1 MTLTEKREIL
11 DNYKLLSK
19 NGNIGDCLLRR
30 VAEESVSNGTPILLQ
45 MNIVASN
52 VAFELAYEYLSLSNN
67 EGIKQNFQTKDGR
80 YFLNFKEAQ
89 EHKTNLER
97 EEQKKLEE
105 SSKIISKKKEKK
117 KVVIIG
123 DFGKDLDD
131 ELSLVFASA
140 FKEDINL
147 LGVISNL
154 YPSDLRANIAQ
165 STLNELL
172 MFDTTVSIGE
182 NICSNI
188 KLHDYE
194 SEIPYLK
201 NYNIQLQGFDY
212 LKEILLD
219 NKVHIVLQSG
229 LTDFANFYKEN
240 INLVYNK
247 VESVTIMGGILL
259 DENGQPQ
266 LDERKCVIPDTA
278 ANNNFDIE
286 SAKWLYQTLQLE
298 EVPLNISTRYMAY
311 ACPIEK
317 QFYEDISFSN
327 IGMALLQRQ
336 SKALIELYKETKNSS
351 ESRTLPARCTEEWF
365 LNTFTDVKSFVGP
378 DEEVFSICSKINI
391 YDPLNLMILVSE
403 FEEAYLNGIV
413 LSNRPTVK
421 IYGISELENGFKNPI
436 GAKSFFSEK
445 IISNLK
451 EIEFLKNT
459 NLEQFIKFQLE
470 TYSEKEKE
478 IVQTY
483 ILDFLSNES
492 DLEKFTKLYQLQT
505 SYTNLFNKYN
515 KLDDKERAWTYN
527 NLSIKLK
534 YYILFFEKI
543 INK

>member
-11 DNYKLLSK
+11 DNYKALSK

-67 EGIKQNFQTKDGR
+67 EGIKHFFQTKDGR
-80 YFLNFKEAQ
+80 HFLNFKEAS
-89 EHKTNLER
+89 EYKINLEK
-97 EEQKKLEE
+97 EEQKILEE
-105 SSKIISKKKEKK
+105 AAKPVIKKKEKK

-140 FKEDINL
+140 FQEDINL
-147 LGVISNL
+147 LGVVSNL
-154 YPSDLRANIAQ
+154 YPSDLRANIAK

-172 MFDTTVSIGE
+172 MFDTTVAVGE
-182 NICSNI
+182 NICKNI

-201 NYNIQLQGFDY
+201 NHDIQLKGFDY

-298 EVPLNISTRYMAY
+298 EVPLNISTRHMAY

-336 SKALIELYKETKNSS
+336 SKALIELYKETKNTT

-403 FEEAYLNGIV
+403 FEENYLNGIKISPNV
-413 LSNRPTVK
+413 T
-421 IYGISELENGFKNPI
+421 IYGLSELENGFKDSI

-445 IISNLK
+445 ILSKLK
-451 EIEFLKNT
+451 GIEVLKKCDIKT
-459 NLEQFIKFQLE
+459 FIKLHME
-470 TYSEKEKE
+470 TYSDKEKE
-478 IVQTY
+478 IVEDY
-483 ILDFLSNES
+483 ILHFLSDQI
-492 DLEKFTKLYQLQT
+492 DLDRFIQLET
-505 SYTNLFNKYN
+505 TYTELFDEAWK
-515 KLDDKERAWTYN
+515 KDDREMAYVYLTLK
-527 NLSIKLK
+527 IKLK
-534 YYILFFEKI
+534 YYISFLKFI
-543 INK
+543 SNN